1 MTAPHGVRAHA
12 PQHIHPPKVELFD
25 LDAMTNTDPKG
36 IVRTVREYRVEPF
49 GLYVARDVV
58 DHPTIRALESWLL
71 PEMGLRITDWFYPP
85 GHEWD
90 DHLYVDVVRIDVDGR
105 CWRTEDHYL
114 DLVVRTGTASRC
126 SIPMSCWTR
135 SPPACSIDLL
145 RRRRWSRRI
154 GRWMAWP
161 GTVTGW
167 TVGCRRWACGR
178 PGAGTE
184 PIAGSQTTSQ
194 PVRSAHCS
202 ARSSALERN
211 GVFAVASASMLSGC
225 CAARRCLSSAYS
237 VHPPDEPAANPAV
250 TRLPARSGSRPAGCG
265 S

>member
-114 DLVVRTGTASRC
+114 DLVVRTGYGVEVLDTDELLAAVAAGLLD
-126 SIPMSCWTR
+126 R
-135 SPPACSIDLL
+135 SAAQAALATTYQALDGLARHDYRLDRWLSTVGMWPT
-145 RRRRWSRRI
+145 WSR
-154 GRWMAWP
+154 
-161 GTVTGW
+161 
-167 TVGCRRWACGR
+167 
-178 PGAGTE
+178 
-184 PIAGSQTTSQ
+184 
-194 PVRSAHCS
+194 H
-202 ARSSALERN
+202 
-211 GVFAVASASMLSGC
+211 
-225 CAARRCLSSAYS
+225 
-237 VHPPDEPAANPAV
+237 
-250 TRLPARSGSRPAGCG
+250 
-265 S
+265 